1 MTDTMTETQEV
12 DRKMIAEDVT
22 RRVFDSVSETYASM
36 CEGTPEREECPPEV
50 WLQDAVVGIIS
61 LVGPVP
67 LTMLLHF
74 PKETAVKFSEAF
86 AGMEFEFES
95 ADMNDLIG
103 ELANII
109 AGDTKARLEEIN
121 LVTALSLPTVV
132 KGRHV
137 QIAFRDQVVIEEV
150 NFKTNQG
157 YFQVR
162 LAASKQLD
170 KFSTLMP
177 GS

>member
-1 MTDTMTETQEV
+1 MTDTMTEAQETV
-12 DRKMIAEDVT
+12 ILPEDVIS
-22 RRVFDSVSETYASM
+22 RVFDSVSETYGSM
-36 CEGTPEREECPPEV
+36 CECTPEKVECPPEV

-61 LVGPVP
+61 LVGPLP

-74 PKETAVKFSEAF
+74 PKDTAVKFSEAF

-109 AGDTKARLEEIN
+109 AGDTKARLEEVNMI
-121 LVTALSLPTVV
+121 TALSLPTVV
-132 KGRHV
+132 KGMHV

-150 NFKTNQG
+150 NFKTAQG
-157 YFQVR
+157 HFQVR
-162 LAASKQLD
+162 LAAAKQLE

-177 GS
+177 GR